1 MGNHKISGFKQS
13 TWELLVFRYSSIQ
26 ILMTKHIHH
35 GYNFIAVTSPQKI
48 LAIMWKIDSLT
59 AKVIAEHSKY

>member
-1 MGNHKISGFKQS
+1 
-13 TWELLVFRYSSIQ
+13 
-26 ILMTKHIHH
+26 MTKHIHH